1 MRILVFRHVPFED
14 IGLIRSALEPFSVRI
29 DYADLY
35 HDLTACPDPASYP
48 ALIFMGGPMSVNDD
62 LPYLRRELEVIAQA
76 AARRQPVLGI
86 CLGAQLIAKAMG
98 GRVYR
103 NAEKEIGWFP
113 VHFTPAAAQDPVLG
127 GVGSTQELF
136 HWHSETFDL
145 PPGALPLA
153 SSALC
158 RNQAFHIRNVLYG
171 FQFHLEVTPEMI
183 ADWCTHDENCGDL
196 KELSAPLDARK
207 NQENLRRLSQHVF
220 SRWARLFLTLESQ
233 P

>member
-14 IGLIRSALEPFSVRI
+14 IGLIRTALESLSVQI

-35 HDLTACPDPASYP
+35 RNLSSCPDPASYH

-62 LPYLRRELEVIAQA
+62 LPYIRRELAIIAQA

-98 GRVYR
+98 ARVYP
-103 NAEKEIGWFP
+103 NVAKEVGWYP
-113 VHFTPAAAQDPVLG
+113 VRFTQAAAHDPLLCQIE
-127 GVGSTQELF
+127 SPQELF
-136 HWHSETFDL
+136 HWHGETFDL
-145 PPGALPLA
+145 PAGAVLLA

-158 RNQAFHIRNVLYG
+158 RNQAFQIGNVLYG

-183 ADWCTHDENCGDL
+183 ADWCTQDENCGDVR
-196 KELSAPLDARK
+196 ELTAPLDSQK
-207 NQENLRRLSQHVF
+207 NKENLSRLSQRVF
-220 SRWARLFLTLESQ
+220 SRWAMRFRPLENEA
-233 P
+233 